1 MFKLNIFIV
10 VLLFIALDFLSGA
23 VAALKAG
30 EFTSTEMRKGLF
42 NKGGEIIVMLLA
54 GLVDFS
60 DVAESVGVTV
70 SLLPIFSGY
79 VILMEISSILEN
91 VNKTNPN
98 IVTKKLS
105 KYFAKIEGVKSENR
119 N

>member
-10 VLLFIALDFLSGA
+10 VLLFIALDFLSGT

-60 DVAESVGVTV
+60 GVGVTV

-79 VILMEISSILEN
+79 IILMEIGSILEN
-91 VNKTNPN
+91 VDKINPN
-98 IVTKKLS
+98 IVTKNLS
-105 KYFAKIEGVKSENR
+105 KYFAKIEGVKNENR